1 MHPKGTKIM
10 FEPLKSRE
18 VTDVYN
24 LTTKIVAD
32 VPVVCEYPDVFPDD
46 LPGLPPDRDVEFVI
60 NHVAGTASGQSPYRM
75 GKLELAT
82 LKEELEALR
91 EKGYI
96 RPSASPWASLVMFV
110 PKKDGTQWLCVN
122 YHALNVVTIKN
133 KYPLHA
139 LMSC

>member
-1 MHPKGTKIM
+1 
-10 FEPLKSRE
+10 
-18 VTDVYN
+18 
-24 LTTKIVAD
+24 
-32 VPVVCEYPDVFPDD
+32 
-46 LPGLPPDRDVEFVI
+46 
-60 NHVAGTASGQSPYRM
+60 M

-133 KYPLHA
+133 KYRLPCIDVLLDH
-139 LMSC
+139 LKKDK